1 MKLYVWRAGA
11 GRRTAQT
18 SGLTCQAAKPLYSEA
33 IQQLSKEETKKKN
46 PTCLNWEAG
55 EPTCNSALVRQNP
68 AASKGSIAFL

>member
-33 IQQLSKEETKKKN
+33 IQQLSKEETKKKKKI
-46 PTCLNWEAG
+46 EHA
-55 EPTCNSALVRQNP
+55 
-68 AASKGSIAFL
+68 

>member
-33 IQQLSKEETKKKN
+33 IQQLSKEETKKKKSN
-46 PTCLNWEAG
+46 MPELGGGRAY
-55 EPTCNSALVRQNP
+55 L
-68 AASKGSIAFL
+68 